1 MFKVNSS
8 QFNYQYRGRIHFPY
22 SIGMLVAY
30 VKGKPELSKEFNF
43 EKTFVFRD
51 KADEYIEQCKDSD
64 ILLCSCYVWN
74 WEITTKLVKEVKK
87 INPKCLVVFGGPQ
100 VPNNTEGFFE
110 KYPFVDILVHG
121 EGEYVLGNIL
131 EAYLKGKDF
140 SEVLGIETKDSK
152 NPIQPRINDFGDL
165 PSPYLTNLIWDLVET
180 SPKIQWIAAWET
192 LRGCPYACTFCD
204 WGSAIA
210 TKMRKF
216 EEEKIMQEI
225 EWFGENKIPY
235 IDCCDA
241 NFGIYQD
248 RDMRIA
254 KKMNEV
260 SKEMGY
266 PKTFHPT
273 FAKVSSEKIIP
284 IAKELY
290 DSGLLR
296 AVTLSLQSL
305 DPATLKII
313 KRANIKFDKFSELTE
328 SFRNAG
334 LPTYTEIIRGL
345 PGETLE
351 NFKKGLEVIVSD
363 TKVDHL
369 LIHNCGVFPNA
380 PMAEPTY
387 VEQHKIK
394 TIRSPIFL
402 WHSDVTNRGI
412 PEYEEIAIGAFSYT
426 LEDLKEMFLYSWLM
440 VVFQNMGILEFIS
453 KFYQKTH
460 NLTFINF
467 YDIFI
472 DFCKT
477 EKTIFSEQYE
487 IVSKYIEDG
496 YSGKGWNF
504 HDPDLGEIYWPID
517 EAAWAKLA
525 WDENKLKED
534 MLLFVNYL
542 ESKKDYKNKTE
553 LIQDL
558 VKWNVFLLTT
568 RDNDNS
574 IKTETFK
581 FAWKH
586 YFSNDS
592 QLQESDKIYSYE
604 NKIIATDGKTWS
616 WETIFVGRWETK
628 FKIYPLLLQEVEQM
642 TQLV

>member
-8 QFNYQYRGRIHFPY
+8 EFNYQYRGRIHFPY
-22 SIGMLVAY
+22 SIGMLIAY
-30 VKGKPELSKEFNF
+30 AKSKPELSNEFSF

-51 KADEYIEQCKDSD
+51 KTEKYMDQCKDSD

-74 WEITTKLVKEVKK
+74 WEITTKFAEEMKK
-87 INPKCLVVFGGPQ
+87 NNPKCLVVFGGPQ
-100 VPNNTEGFFE
+100 VPNYSKDFFK

-121 EGEYVLGNIL
+121 EGEYILENIL
-131 EAYLKGKDF
+131 KEYLKDKDF
-140 SEVLGIETKDSK
+140 SKVLGIETKDFK
-152 NPIQPRINDFGDL
+152 NDLQPRINDFSDL
-165 PSPYLTNLIWDLVET
+165 PSPYLTNLIWELVET
-180 SPKIQWIAAWET
+180 SPEIQWIAAWET
-192 LRGCPYACTFCD
+192 LRGCPYSCTFCD
-204 WGSAIA
+204 WGSAVG

-225 EWFGENKIPY
+225 EWFGKNKIPY

-241 NFGIYQD
+241 NFGIYQE
-248 RDMRIA
+248 RDMKIA
-254 KKMNEV
+254 KKMKEV
-260 SKEMGY
+260 SKAMNY

-273 FAKVSSEKIIP
+273 FAKFSSEKIIP

-290 DSGLLR
+290 DAGLLR

-313 KRANIKFDKFSELTE
+313 KRENIKFDKFSELTE

-351 NFKKGLEVIVSD
+351 NFKGNLETIISD

-387 VEQHKIK
+387 VEKYKIK

-402 WHSDVTNRGI
+402 WHSDVSNRGI
-412 PEYEEIAIGAFSYT
+412 PEYEEIAIGSFSYT
-426 LEDLKEMFLYSWLM
+426 LEDLKQMFLYSWLM

-453 KFYQKTH
+453 KFYKKTH
-460 NLTFINF
+460 GLS
-467 YDIFI
+467 FI
-472 DFCKT
+472 DFYGIFLNYCETK
-477 EKTIFSEQYE
+477 ESIFSEQYK
-487 IVSKYIEDG
+487 IVLKYIEDG

-504 HDPDLGEIYWPID
+504 YDSDLGEIYWPID
-517 EAAWAKLA
+517 EAIWAKLA
-525 WDENKLKED
+525 WDENKLRD
-534 MLLFVNYL
+534 GMSLFVDFL
-542 ESKKDYKNKTE
+542 ESKKDYQTKSHLLE
-553 LIQDL
+553 DLI
-558 VKWNVFLLTT
+558 KWNVFLLTT
-568 RDNDNS
+568 RNNKDS
-574 IKTETFK
+574 TKIETFK
-581 FAWKH
+581 FTWKD

-592 QLQESDKIYSYE
+592 QLQEIYKRYSYK
-604 NKIIATDGKTWS
+604 NKVTSTNGKTWS

-628 FKIYPLLLQEVEQM
+628 FKMYPLLLEDVEQM